1 MKIHNLGNDYAYQQ
15 KLKEAE
21 SKQSA
26 QLSIQPTSKSEKD
39 VADQLQAGGETTMET
54 TNEVFPEEKN
64 STGETKKGRKKKK
77 ERANDGQQMSEEC

>member
-21 SKQSA
+21 SKQPA
-26 QLSIQPTSKSEKD
+26 QLSIQPTSKSVKD
-39 VADQLQAGGETTMET
+39 VADQLQTGRETTMET
-54 TNEVFPEEKN
+54 THEIFPEEKN

-77 ERANDGQQMSEEC
+77 ERADDGQQMPTER